1 MRYIDHVLAD
11 VDGWPPALRSEF
23 ESLVERLEWQAFTEK
38 EAALRAWILTR
49 RDEVAHEPVIVN
61 RHHLSPPTP
70 QPTTLEGGKWPPFAH
85 YIGRPPMAAQR
96 DDDPADGWRWS
107 RALNNPYPKDLYAD
121 GLERFRL
128 DLRRDMAAAKA
139 RAAAPEGSDLRRRK
153 IPRVDAIDL
162 LPARCALVC
171 SCVDSPWTPT
181 DPTPADKPLPDSFKC
196 HGHLIVAA
204 WRARRRAGEK

>member
-38 EAALRAWILTR
+38 EAAIRAWILTR
-49 RDEVAHEPVIVN
+49 REEVAHEPVVVN
-61 RHHLSPPTP
+61 RHHLSPPAP
-70 QPTTLEGGKWPPFAH
+70 QPTTLEGKWPPFAH
-85 YIGRPPMAAQR
+85 YVGRPPMSAQK
-96 DDDPADGWRWS
+96 DDADPGWRWA
-107 RALNNPYPKDLYAD
+107 RALHNPYPKDLYPD

-128 DLRRDMAAAKA
+128 DLRRDMHAAKA
-139 RAAAPEGSDLRRRK
+139 RDAAPEGSEQRRRK

-162 LPARCALVC
+162 LIPRAALVC

-181 DPTPADKPLPDSFKC
+181 DPTPPDKPLPESYRC
-196 HGHLIVAA
+196 HAHLIVAA
-204 WRARRRAGEK
+204 WRARRKVGGP